1 MKKLLAMLLAAAIL
15 MCMSAGFALAEGY
28 VYITGDTNVRTGP
41 GLGYSKLATLNKGS
55 TVTYMQ
61 QTAYDSRGVAWYR
74 VSVGTNNAIGWVVS
88 SYAYLTNHSGYATYG
103 DGANAG
109 GGAKDTFGFWEVNRV
124 TVDGD
129 VNVRSGPGIHFEI
142 LNTMFKGEEAVY
154 LGNISYDD
162 RGVMW
167 YHVSFEDTVGWV
179 SSVYAELEHDETAWF
194 KWVKIVDGNCNV
206 RMSPGLGYKSIGT
219 AYEDEILSYLGNSSV
234 DERGV
239 TWYRVSF
246 NGRDGWVSATYAQ
259 PEA

>member
-1 MKKLLAMLLAAAIL
+1 MKKLFAIVLTAAIL

-55 TVTYMQ
+55 TVPFMQ

-74 VSVGTNNAIGWVVS
+74 VTVGTNNAVGWVVS
-88 SYAYLTNHSGYATYG
+88 SYAYLTNYSGYATYA

-109 GGAKDTFGFWEVNRV
+109 GGTQDRFGFWDVNMV
-124 TVDGD
+124 TVNGD
-129 VNVRSGPGIHFEI
+129 VNVRSGPGVQHSIV
-142 LNTMFKGEEAVY
+142 NTMFEDEQAVY
-154 LGNISYDD
+154 LGDISYDD

-179 SSVYAELEHDETAWF
+179 SSVYAELEYDGTAWF
-194 KWVKIVDGNCNV
+194 NWVKIVNGNCNV
-206 RMSPGLGYKSIGT
+206 RTGPGLGYKSIGT
-219 AYEDEILSYLGNSSV
+219 AYEEESLSYLGHSSI

-239 TWYRVSF
+239 TWYHVAF
-246 NGRDGWVSATYAQ
+246 NNTDGWVSATYS
-259 PEA
+259 ELS